1 MKTAAKIL
9 KNMAILVGILL
20 AGFYLCLHIQRIF
33 ENNELIPT
41 IFALCVFLIAVFTDG
56 YFYGVL
62 ASVCSVLAVNY
73 AFTFPYFRINFTI
86 PQNMVSAVIM
96 IAITLITCGI
106 TNKIKYQEQIK
117 EESEKEKMRANLLR
131 AVSHDLRTPLTTIYG
146 ASSALL
152 ESKDEFTKE
161 QKDQMLEGIRQDS
174 EWLYR
179 MVENLLSIT
188 RLDGDNVKILKTPI
202 ALDELLDSVLVRF
215 QKRYGT
221 QEVQLFIPDELIVI
235 PMDAIL
241 MEQVLINLLENA
253 VQHAKGMHEL
263 SLRVTVEE
271 KKAVFEIWDDG
282 CGIPEEKLKH
292 IFNGNSPSKEVSA
305 DCKKSNWGI
314 GLSVC
319 QTIVKAHGGKIVAG
333 NRKDGG
339 TFFKFAL
346 DMEDL
351 TDEQ

>member
-9 KNMAILVGILL
+9 KNMAILVVILL
-20 AGFYLCLHIQRIF
+20 AGFFLCLYIQRIF

-41 IFALCVFLIAVFTDG
+41 IFALCVFLIAVLTDG

-86 PQNMVSAVIM
+86 PQNVVSAVIM

-174 EWLYR
+174 EWCISYNWDKL
-179 MVENLLSIT
+179 E
-188 RLDGDNVKILKTPI
+188 
-202 ALDELLDSVLVRF
+202 E
-215 QKRYGT
+215 T
-221 QEVQLFIPDELIVI
+221 Q
-235 PMDAIL
+235 
-241 MEQVLINLLENA
+241 
-253 VQHAKGMHEL
+253 
-263 SLRVTVEE
+263 
-271 KKAVFEIWDDG
+271 
-282 CGIPEEKLKH
+282 
-292 IFNGNSPSKEVSA
+292 
-305 DCKKSNWGI
+305 
-314 GLSVC
+314 
-319 QTIVKAHGGKIVAG
+319 
-333 NRKDGG
+333 
-339 TFFKFAL
+339 
-346 DMEDL
+346 
-351 TDEQ
+351 